1 MASAVLIGVVVV
13 YLLAMLGI
21 GYYYRDRASNE
32 SGFLVADRTI
42 GSFIGGG
49 ALAVTFISTSSL
61 LGAASLSYRV
71 GIMWAIYGGLGGVFS
86 YFVSMYFLGP
96 QLRDV
101 EAETLPEYF
110 GNRFGQYSKNLS
122 AIIIAVVMTI
132 YLIAQIQGGAHV
144 AVFVLGIDFT
154 MAVLIVGAIF
164 ILYTAL
170 GGMYAVTVTSFI
182 QASVLILA
190 VILVSAASL
199 VRFGGIGPYLAE
211 VQSQAPYYFTN
222 TGRIGL
228 EFALGFGLLVF
239 LAGLCSPHV
248 IFRYFAS
255 KDRDVA
261 EQTAGVAAIYQ
272 GLFFFF
278 LVLAPAAAILLV
290 PNLENPDQ
298 AFLALTQT
306 VLGFSPLLTG
316 LVFAGI
322 LAAAMSTAD
331 AMLMNASS
339 AVVHDLL
346 TDYVDIDGDRLML
359 YTRGVT
365 VLIGI
370 LVVGLTISPPALIL
384 TLAILALALFIG
396 GFLTPVMIGLYTD
409 ERSDVAGAIAMGIGV
424 VSVVLTHPDT
434 PAIQLAT
441 QAYAGI
447 AGAGL
452 ALVAYVLVN
461 RIVSPQAPS
470 GTPVGDD

>member
-1 MASAVLIGVVVV
+1 
-13 YLLAMLGI
+13 
-21 GYYYRDRASNE
+21 
-32 SGFLVADRTI
+32 
-42 GSFIGGG
+42 
-49 ALAVTFISTSSL
+49 
-61 LGAASLSYRV
+61 
-71 GIMWAIYGGLGGVFS
+71 
-86 YFVSMYFLGP
+86 
-96 QLRDV
+96 
-101 EAETLPEYF
+101 
-110 GNRFGQYSKNLS
+110 
-122 AIIIAVVMTI
+122 
-132 YLIAQIQGGAHV
+132 
-144 AVFVLGIDFT
+144 
-154 MAVLIVGAIF
+154 
-164 ILYTAL
+164 
-170 GGMYAVTVTSFI
+170 
-182 QASVLILA
+182 
-190 VILVSAASL
+190 
-199 VRFGGIGPYLAE
+199 
-211 VQSQAPYYFTN
+211 
-222 TGRIGL
+222 
-228 EFALGFGLLVF
+228 
-239 LAGLCSPHV
+239 
-248 IFRYFAS
+248 
-255 KDRDVA
+255 
-261 EQTAGVAAIYQ
+261 
-272 GLFFFF
+272 
-278 LVLAPAAAILLV
+278 
-290 PNLENPDQ
+290 
-298 AFLALTQT
+298 
-306 VLGFSPLLTG
+306 
-316 LVFAGI
+316 
-322 LAAAMSTAD
+322 MSTAD